1 MKQLPIYNKLNLN
14 SADKVF
20 NYLINTMMPAIQNWS
35 YLVDWEK
42 VSMHIKDIEICL
54 NTMNYLIGKQNITDE
69 FKYLLQKHPEI
80 KDILPLLVACRKDSI
95 TLLTSKEEDNLQ
107 PKEFNFKNLSDE
119 DALNFAD
126 NSGLL
131 NLLSSNKIKNL
142 VDYVF
147 GIEVGLDSHARK
159 NRAGKAME
167 QLMNEQLKRI
177 CEQNKLEYIVSAT
190 KSKVKQ
196 QWGLDLPMKKT
207 NREIDIVIKR
217 NQKLYLCEVNFYSGS
232 GSKLKSTAGEYKDI
246 NKFWKDRDLQFIWIT
261 DGWGWKKT
269 QKPLREAFNKL
280 DYILNV
286 KMVLDGALEYI
297 LTN

>member
-42 VSMHIKDIEICL
+42 VSTHIKDIEICL

-69 FKYLLQKHPEI
+69 FIYLLQKHPEI
-80 KDILPLLVACRKDSI
+80 KYILPVLVACRKDSI

-107 PKEFNFKNLSDE
+107 PKEFNFNNISDE

-131 NLLSSNKIKNL
+131 KLLSSNKIKNL

-196 QWGLDLPMKKT
+196 QWGLDLPMEKT

-217 NQKLYLCEVNFYSGS
+217 NQKLYLCEVNFYSG
-232 GSKLKSTAGEYKDI
+232 
-246 NKFWKDRDLQFIWIT
+246 
-261 DGWGWKKT
+261 
-269 QKPLREAFNKL
+269 
-280 DYILNV
+280 
-286 KMVLDGALEYI
+286 
-297 LTN
+297 